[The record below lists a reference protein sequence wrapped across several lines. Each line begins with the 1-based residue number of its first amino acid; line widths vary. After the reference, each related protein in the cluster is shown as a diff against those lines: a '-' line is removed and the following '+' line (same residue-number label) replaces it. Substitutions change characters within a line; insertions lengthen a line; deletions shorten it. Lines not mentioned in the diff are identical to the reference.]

1 MKMVRVFLFPTHGM
15 PRSGG
20 ACEFKILAAQSLLID
35 AHQHYWDPAR
45 GDYFWMVPGGKLDR
59 VFSPADLRPSLAR
72 NKVGGT
78 VLIQAAPTL
87 DETDYLLRIA
97 DEEPTVLAVVG
108 WIDFEDR
115 SHLAALERFKRNPK
129 FKGVRPM
136 ILDIA
141 DAKWVKHAN
150 LNWAFEALV
159 DLDLRFD
166 ALVHPQHVVPL
177 LYRLLRHPQL
187 KAVVD
192 HAAKPQIQDEV
203 FQPWSADI
211 TRLAAETSAFV
222 KLSGLVTEANT
233 DWTENDL
240 QPYAKHILK
249 TFGPDRVM
257 FGSDWPVCL
266 RSCSYDRWFAAAS
279 ALTAS
284 CSEAERAAIF
294 GGNAARFYGL
304 DEAASARA

>member
-1 MKMVRVFLFPTHGM
+1 MTD
-15 PRSGG
+15 RSTT
-20 ACEFKILAAQSLLID
+20 ID

-59 VFSPADLRPSLAR
+59 VFSPADLRPSLRR
-72 NKVGGT
+72 NGIGGT
-78 VLIQAAPTL
+78 ILVQAAPTL
-87 DETDYLLRIA
+87 EETDYLLAIA
-97 DEEPTVLAVVG
+97 DREPTVLGVVG

-136 ILDIA
+136 IQDIA
-141 DAKWVKHAN
+141 DPKWIKHPN

-166 ALVHPQHVVPL
+166 ALLHPQHILPL
-177 LYRLLRHPQL
+177 MYRLGRHPDL

-192 HAAKPQIQDEV
+192 HAAKPRIGDDG
-203 FQPWSADI
+203 FAPWSADI
-211 TRLAAETSAFV
+211 ARLAAETSAFV
-222 KLSGLVTEANT
+222 KLSGLVTEAGR

-240 QPYAKHILK
+240 KPSAGHVLDC
-249 TFGPDRVM
+249 FGADRVM

-266 RSCSYDRWFAAAS
+266 RACSYDRWFEAAS
-279 ALTAS
+279 ALTATLTD
-284 CSEAERAAIF
+284 AESAAVF
-294 GGNAARFYGL
+294 GGNAVRFYGL
-304 DEAASARA
+304 DGARAA

>member
-1 MKMVRVFLFPTHGM
+1 MTDR
-15 PRSGG
+15 
-20 ACEFKILAAQSLLID
+20 LLSID

-59 VFSPADLRPSLAR
+59 VFAPSDLRPSLRR
-72 NKVGGT
+72 NGIGGT
-78 VLIQAAPTL
+78 VLVQAAPTL
-87 DETDYLLRIA
+87 EETDYLLAIA
-97 DEEPTVLAVVG
+97 DREPTVLGVVG

-136 ILDIA
+136 IQDIA
-141 DAKWVKHAN
+141 DPKWVKHPN

-166 ALVHPQHVVPL
+166 ALLHPQHILPL
-177 LYRLLRHPQL
+177 MHRLLRHPDL
-187 KAVVD
+187 RAVVD
-192 HAAKPQIQDEV
+192 HAAKPRIEDARFE
-203 FQPWSADI
+203 PWSADI
-211 TRLAAETSAFV
+211 ARLAAETSASV
-222 KLSGLVTEANT
+222 KLSGLVTEAAR

-240 QPYAKHILK
+240 APYARHVLDR
-249 TFGPDRVM
+249 FGPRRVM

-266 RSCSYDRWFAAAS
+266 RACSYDRWFEAAS

-284 CSEAERAAIF
+284 LSDADCAAVF
-294 GGNAARFYGL
+294 GENAARFYGL
-304 DEAASARA
+304 RTPVPA